1 MTLNISTD
9 NATTPIGTARQDQ
22 RRPMTDSA
30 SRAMACPPSGAKRAP
45 WVVRDVTLPLP
56 ADFRLDSGER
66 LSEPWLTVRITRSPQ
81 VADDAPLV
89 AVAGGISAGRVVA
102 RDADASAPTAWWAE
116 VARSGG
122 GVDLDAVRMLSFDM
136 LPNAGETATTITTND
151 QARALAAALD
161 GLGVER
167 LAAYIGSSYG
177 GMVGLAFAADHGHRL
192 GRLAVISAAHRP
204 DATATAWRGIQRRMV
219 RFGLDH
225 GDPEGGLALA
235 RQLAMTTYRAAS
247 ELDQRFD
254 CTPQGAHAGDPFD
267 VCDYLIA
274 RGEAFCK
281 VMAAERFL
289 TLSDSLDRHRIDP
302 ASIAVPVLLIAA
314 RTDRLVSPDAMVC
327 LAARTKGPS
336 RYCVIDTPYGHD
348 AFLKEPDQMNHLLG
362 QFLDEVLAAET
373 PARVA
378 AS

>member
-1 MTLNISTD
+1 MTLDISTD
-9 NATTPIGTARQDQ
+9 TASANTGIRHGDLRRTMTGDGSGAMARAPGATTQHN
-22 RRPMTDSA
+22 
-30 SRAMACPPSGAKRAP
+30 
-45 WVVRDVTLPLP
+45 WVARDVTLPLP
-56 ADFRLDSGER
+56 ADFTLDSGER
-66 LSEPWLTVRITRSPQ
+66 LSEPWLTLRITRGAQ

-102 RDADASAPTAWWAE
+102 RDAGANAPTAWWAE
-116 VARSGG
+116 VARPGG

-235 RQLAMTTYRAAS
+235 RQLAMTTYRAAN

-254 CTPQGAHAGDPFD
+254 CTAQGAHAGDPFD
-267 VCDYLIA
+267 VCEYLIA

-289 TLSDSLDRHRIDP
+289 TLSDSLDRHRVDP
-302 ASIAVPVLLIAA
+302 AAIDVPTLLIAA

-327 LAARTKGPS
+327 LAARTKGSS

-348 AFLKEPDQMNHLLG
+348 AFLKEPEQMNHLLG
-362 QFLDEVLAAET
+362 QFLDEVLAAEA
-373 PARVA
+373 PARAA